1 MRIFLAILI
10 ITFSLQSWIKAE
22 EQTEYITKK
31 KQSTYITKEKKK
43 EYITKKKQNN
53 YITKKSSPEYITKKK
68 INLKDYKIL
77 LLIPFGLI
85 MI

>member
-31 KQSTYITKEKKK
+31 TKYLYNKEKKR
-43 EYITKKKQNN
+43 YITKKKQK
-53 YITKKSSPEYITKKK
+53 IT
-68 INLKDYKIL
+68 
-77 LLIPFGLI
+77 
-85 MI
+85 